1 MPIFVIDT
9 DTKTVKEF
17 RDQARLKQEYGE
29 TQLQI
34 RTPTGGSVRL
44 HRILYEGQ
52 DVIGIVYGG
61 FAGYIKFTSNGEWTY
76 HCTTGN
82 TPHHIVTQHLTG
94 GQMQPF
100 FTAATEQAGG

>member
-9 DTKTVKEF
+9 TTKTVKEF
-17 RDQARLKQEYGE
+17 PSIIRLRQEYE
-29 TQLQI
+29 NTCLQVNI
-34 RTPTGGSVRL
+34 GVGTVRL

-52 DVIGIVYGG
+52 DVIGIEYGG
-61 FAGYIKFTSNGEWTY
+61 FAGYIKFTENSMWTY
-76 HCTTGN
+76 HCTESN
-82 TPHHIVTQHLTG
+82 TPRSIVTQHLTM